1 RVGDLPCETLQP
13 SSVRS
18 RADATAL
25 FAALTLSFG
34 RVVMKSVRLA
44 ITRCPARA
52 VRTYTLRG
60 VGHWRGG
67 VQVYLGR
74 LRRFQLR
81 ARVGST
87 ITPSPMPP
95 HQTGRD
101 HFGHPAS
108 RPCSP
113 RGVRKRCTTVPWS
126 WYSPAFLKK
135 EGGNARKPL
144 PRRLCFR

>member
-1 RVGDLPCETLQP
+1 MTEMVTSGSMSGARK
-13 SSVRS
+13 RS
-18 RADATAL
+18 DGLLGESDHERRRLRQAPPVLHATAL
-25 FAALTLSFG
+25 FAALTLSFS

-60 VGHWRGG
+60 VEHWRGG

-126 WYSPAFLKK
+126 W
-135 EGGNARKPL
+135 
-144 PRRLCFR
+144 